1 MKKISKVQFDK
12 MTKNK
17 NRAELKALI
26 TGAVNETL
34 DEGLMSNTQ
43 LLKLIKLK
51 NEAR

>member
-12 MTKNK
+12 LVKNK

-26 TGAVNETL
+26 TGAINETL
-34 DEGLMSNTQ
+34 DEGLMSNAQ